1 MKKNR
6 TSEKQQV
13 NAHWLHFPKS
23 HFILLGTIAICLGIL
38 LSVMPSQDAKAIR
51 HRVELQV
58 PLLTAE
64 NEVTNTTPLS
74 NSANKSLLYSEGN
87 FKNKKPHSNSSSSLN
102 WHYEKIRS
110 GDNLAVIFARVGLGA
125 EVLHELIHSHKKSKI
140 LKNIHP
146 DQTLEFGL
154 DSEGSLVEFIYN
166 PSRTEQFKATAK
178 NEPEKG
184 FSIEV
189 SEKIIEKH
197 LAYKEAKI
205 DQSLFLAAQA
215 VGLSDNT
222 TMELANIF
230 GWDVDFA
237 LDIRSG
243 DHFSVLYEEHYL
255 DGEKV
260 GYGNIL
266 AAQFSNK
273 GRDLTAIRYEDDKG
287 NADYYTP
294 EGLSMRK
301 EFLRSPIDFARISSS
316 FNLRRMHPV
325 LHKIRA
331 HRGVDYAASRGTP
344 IKATGDGK
352 IIYAGRKGGYGNA
365 VIIQHGQRYSTL
377 YAHMRKFGRGVRSGR
392 RVKQGQIIGYVGSSG
407 LATGPHLH
415 YEFRVNGVHKN
426 PVTVKLPHAK
436 PLAKKYRS
444 DFERSTKEILSQLAL
459 RSESNRLAQLDL

>member
-1 MKKNR
+1 
-6 TSEKQQV
+6 
-13 NAHWLHFPKS
+13 
-23 HFILLGTIAICLGIL
+23 
-38 LSVMPSQDAKAIR
+38 
-51 HRVELQV
+51 
-58 PLLTAE
+58 
-64 NEVTNTTPLS
+64 
-74 NSANKSLLYSEGN
+74 
-87 FKNKKPHSNSSSSLN
+87 
-102 WHYEKIRS
+102 
-110 GDNLAVIFARVGLGA
+110 
-125 EVLHELIHSHKKSKI
+125 
-140 LKNIHP
+140 
-146 DQTLEFGL
+146 
-154 DSEGSLVEFIYN
+154 EFIYN

-205 DQSLFLAAQA
+205 DQSLFLAAQE

-287 NADYYTP
+287 NAYYYTP